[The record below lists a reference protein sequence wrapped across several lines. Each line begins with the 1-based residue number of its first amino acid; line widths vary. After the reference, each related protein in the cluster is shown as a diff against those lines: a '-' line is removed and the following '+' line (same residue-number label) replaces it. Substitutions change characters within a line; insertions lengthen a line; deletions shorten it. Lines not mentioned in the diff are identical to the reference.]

1 MATIW
6 TLASTKGGCGK
17 TTLAMILA
25 SEIIRNGASVTL
37 IDTDPNQPLS
47 KIAQMGNLPDTLEV
61 VSDTDSSGTALVQ
74 FIEAQK
80 ERPGFVIID
89 TEGTEN
95 IRAGLA
101 MQMADLVIIPS
112 KWSGLDKDEAL
123 KVVHHLKVAQTA
135 TGRAIDAVI
144 VPSQVETTFET
155 ANTRQV
161 RAELETSGI
170 RVIDPPVLNK
180 DAYRAMFS
188 QGCLLH
194 DTQVSPKSKSLLSA
208 RANAEA
214 VARTIAFASNDAVKA
229 RMQKTS
235 ESA

>member
-123 KVVHHLKVAQTA
+123 KVVHHLKVAQNSCRF
-135 TGRAIDAVI
+135 G
-144 VPSQVETTFET
+144 S
-155 ANTRQV
+155 
-161 RAELETSGI
+161 
-170 RVIDPPVLNK
+170 
-180 DAYRAMFS
+180 
-188 QGCLLH
+188 
-194 DTQVSPKSKSLLSA
+194 
-208 RANAEA
+208 
-214 VARTIAFASNDAVKA
+214 
-229 RMQKTS
+229 
-235 ESA
+235 